1 LHDVLISAPGRQLTY
16 EFSDQSGFRFTE
28 TSGRQ
33 IPAYTESVKITKLK
47 SKKGLMKRENY
58 GSLIV
63 ASVVWLGVIWA
74 PPTAA
79 QSWYTADVHLHAQ
92 CAGFKWSAP
101 ELLAAMKNAGI
112 NVGSV
117 LVWGGD
123 QSQEQDSVN
132 LLGQRDDPVSESE
145 YILRWGVEISELPG
159 VWNGHM
165 YFLNVAQ
172 QDVIEP
178 NELNYPGQDYFLPNY
193 DYIQSEGGIIG
204 YAHPQ
209 GWPIGRYL
217 PPLPDW
223 LGHPRELP
231 LDVALARVDFIS
243 AEMMTDELYFLWYGM
258 LNAGFHLP
266 ILGDS
271 DIGCYW
277 PTVGRYHAAF
287 TLPEGT
293 ELTYE
298 NFVDAVRKG
307 RTVIKRHAFPPDF
320 LDIRVNEV
328 GLGGELILPNKP
340 TTVNVEVDASSV
352 SSDQRVELMLN
363 GKVIESQA
371 LTESVQ
377 TFKWTVPI
385 EKSSWLAAKTTGPHQ
400 YSPAPGYSQPPNGDG
415 AHTSATFVLLGGCPV
430 RLDPAAA
437 RNWKGY
443 LDAYYAR
450 GVDLGEFGASEKEVG
465 QKVEEAKRVWERI
478 AQEGEGS
485 AEMDCKGFSINSGL
499 NDAWFNP
506 DTSGQG
512 FFITVFPDIQQIF
525 LTWFTFDTERPPED
539 VEAHLGEPG
548 HRWLTAQGPF
558 DGDTASLTIYTTE
571 GGVFDAADPPAQN
584 DGIGDGTLTIEFAD
598 CSQGLVTYEMIAPN
612 VSGEIPIQRIAND
625 NIALCESLAGQ

>member
-1 LHDVLISAPGRQLTY
+1 
-16 EFSDQSGFRFTE
+16 
-28 TSGRQ
+28 
-33 IPAYTESVKITKLK
+33 
-47 SKKGLMKRENY
+47 MKRKNR
-58 GSLIV
+58 GSFLV
-63 ASVVWLGVIWA
+63 ASLVWFGVVWS
-74 PPTAA
+74 PPTPA

-92 CAGFKWSAP
+92 CAGLKWSAA
-101 ELLAAMKNAGI
+101 ELLELMKEEGI
-112 NVGSV
+112 NVGSA

-132 LLGQRDDPVSESE
+132 LLGQQDDPVSESE

-193 DYIQSEGGIIG
+193 EYIQSEGGIVG

-209 GWPIGRYL
+209 GWPIGSYL
-217 PPLPDW
+217 PPLPNW

-231 LDVALARVDFIS
+231 LDVALASVDFIS
-243 AEMMTDELYFLWYGM
+243 AEMMTDELYFLWYDM

-287 TLPEGT
+287 TLPEGA

-298 NFVDAVRKG
+298 NFIDAVRKG
-307 RTVIKRHAFPPDF
+307 RTVIKRKALPPDF

-328 GLGGELILPNKP
+328 GLGEELILPNEP

-352 SSDQRVELMLN
+352 MSAQRVELILN

-371 LTESVQ
+371 ITESVQ

-400 YSPAPGYSQPPNGDG
+400 YPPAPGYSQPPNSDG

-430 RLDPAAA
+430 RLDPVAA

-443 LDAYYAR
+443 LDVYYER
-450 GVDLGEFGASEKEVG
+450 GVRLREFGASEEEVG
-465 QKVEEAKRVWERI
+465 RKVEEAKLVWERI
-478 AQEGEGS
+478 AQEGEGI
-485 AEMDCKGFSINSGL
+485 AELDCKSFSINSGL
-499 NDAWFNP
+499 NDAWYNP
-506 DTSGQG
+506 ATTGQG
-512 FFITVFPDIQQIF
+512 FLISVFQEIEQLF
-525 LTWFTFDTERPPED
+525 LAWFTFDTERPPD
-539 VEAHLGEPG
+539 DITAKLGDPG
-548 HRWLTAQGPF
+548 HRWLTAQGPY
-558 DGDTASLTIYTTE
+558 DGDTADLTIFVTE
-571 GGVFDAADPPAQN
+571 GGVFDSAEPATSTDPA
-584 DGIGDGTLTIEFAD
+584 GDGTMTIEFAD
-598 CSQGLVTYEMIAPN
+598 CTEGLVNYEITSLGI
-612 VSGEIPIQRIAND
+612 SGEIPIQRIAQD
-625 NIALCESLAGQ
+625 NVGLCEMLSTQ